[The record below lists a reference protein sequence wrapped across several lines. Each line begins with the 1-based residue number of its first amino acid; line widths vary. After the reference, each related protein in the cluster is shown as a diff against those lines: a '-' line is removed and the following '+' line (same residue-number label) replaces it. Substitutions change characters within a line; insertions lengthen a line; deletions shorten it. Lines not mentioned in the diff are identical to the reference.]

1 MKHFSSSVEFQ
12 ATCFDP
18 SPCGEISDAAQKLG
32 NAQIKPLIAVI
43 TPAPAAT
50 GLNRDNFQSDQI
62 ATI

>member
-1 MKHFSSSVEFQ
+1 VRNFSWRLEFQ

-18 SPCGEISDAAQKLG
+18 KPCGETSLAEQKPG

-43 TPAPAAT
+43 TPAPAAI
-50 GLNRDNFQSDQI
+50 GLNRDTLQSDQI